1 MNSQISLVVICV
13 EVIIYLLLYNLHDH
27 TFNQKHSVEWL
38 LLEMFVDLFIVRYII
53 NKNHSNTFL
62 SINLQKTKTCS
73 N

>member
-13 EVIIYLLLYNLHDH
+13 EVIIYLLLYNLHDR
-27 TFNQKHSVEWL
+27 TFNQKHSVGWL

-62 SINLQKTKTCS
+62 LINLQKTKTCS